1 MHNYRDGVE
10 KAFSFPCLCSEH
22 RFSLPPS
29 PKIYYGEQKKPTRRN
44 GGGHMES
51 LIVLVH
57 SPLVGPFTWSLVAKA
72 LQADGFDV
80 LVPVLTDSGKMP
92 PPYWQQHAV
101 SVRQVL
107 ASIPPE
113 RPLVLVGHSGAG
125 PLLPLL
131 AQAARH
137 PVKAYLFVDA
147 GLPHPG
153 KTQLEEMPEEL
164 RRLLAEGARFPNWK
178 DEDLRE
184 VLPDGRARQQ
194 LLAEVQPRPLTF
206 FEEVLPEVS
215 GWPEAPGGY
224 LLFTQGYCPYLE
236 QAQRA
241 GWPSRTFHAGHFH
254 MLVDP
259 AAVAA
264 TLVELMQQINETR

>member
-1 MHNYRDGVE
+1 
-10 KAFSFPCLCSEH
+10 
-22 RFSLPPS
+22 
-29 PKIYYGEQKKPTRRN
+29 
-44 GGGHMES
+44 MES
-51 LIVLVH
+51 LMVLVH
-57 SPLVGPFTWSLVAKA
+57 SPLVGPFTWSLVAKL
-72 LQADGFDV
+72 LQAAGFDV
-80 LVPVLTDSGKMP
+80 LVPTLTDSGETP

-101 SVRQVL
+101 CVQQALVSVPQ
-107 ASIPPE
+107 E

-125 PLLPLL
+125 SLLPIL

-137 PVKAYLFVDA
+137 PVTASLFVDA
-147 GLPHPG
+147 DLPHPG

-164 RRLLAEGARFPNWK
+164 RQLLAEGSSFPNWK

-184 VLPDGRARQQ
+184 VLPDARARRQ

-215 GWPEAPGGY
+215 GWSDAQSGY
-224 LLFTQGYCPYLE
+224 LLFTPGYRPYLE

-241 GWPSRTFHAGHFH
+241 GWPSRTLAAGHFH

-259 AAVAA
+259 VAVAA
-264 TLVELMQQINETR
+264 TLIELLKQIDEQR